1 MARGLAGKAAGL
13 IRESLS
19 VSIRL
24 FRIMIPVA
32 VGVKILSEIGA
43 IARIGEFLA
52 PVMRLVGLPGG
63 MGLVWATAMTTNLYG
78 GIVTF
83 VSLAPGER
91 LSTADVTVLTTMM
104 LVAHSLPVELGVARQ
119 AGARIRFMLPLR
131 VIGAFVL
138 GAMLSALFDSAG
150 LLQDEAVILWRPSP
164 ETPGFMPWVLGQV
177 RNLVSIF
184 VIVTALMALLRILRR
199 TGVTALIDRGLK
211 PVLVSMGIGPSA
223 STVTI
228 FGMILGLSYGGG
240 LIIAG
245 VRSGSIPPRD
255 VFFSLCLMGL
265 AHSVVED
272 TLLMLSLGASAWGVL
287 VARLLFAWG
296 VVALLVRLIRSMP
309 DRLFY
314 RWFYT
319 SPASAGASL
328 PDSSPDSPP
337 DVR

>member
-1 MARGLAGKAAGL
+1 MARELAGKAAGL
-13 IRESLS
+13 LRESLS
-19 VSIRL
+19 VSISL
-24 FRIMIPVA
+24 FRIMIPV
-32 VGVKILSEIGA
+32 VIGVKILSETGA
-43 IARIGEFLA
+43 ITWIGEFLS
-52 PVMRLVGLPGG
+52 PVMRLVGLPGS

-83 VSLAPGER
+83 VSIAPGEH

-131 VIGAFVL
+131 LAGAFVL
-138 GAMLSALFDSAG
+138 GAMLSALFDSTDF
-150 LLQDEAVILWRPSP
+150 LRNEAEILWRPSP
-164 ETPGFMPWVLGQV
+164 EVPGLIPWVLGQV

-184 VIVTALMALLRILRR
+184 VIVTALMALLRLFRR
-199 TGVTALIDRGLK
+199 TGITGLIDRGLR

-240 LIIAG
+240 LIIGGA
-245 VRSGSIPPRD
+245 RSGSIPPRD

-287 VARLLFAWG
+287 AARLLFAWG
-296 VVALLVRLIRSMP
+296 VVALLVRLARFMP

-314 RWFYT
+314 RWLCR
-319 SPASAGASL
+319 PASAQAVPTDL
-328 PDSSPDSPP
+328 
-337 DVR
+337 V